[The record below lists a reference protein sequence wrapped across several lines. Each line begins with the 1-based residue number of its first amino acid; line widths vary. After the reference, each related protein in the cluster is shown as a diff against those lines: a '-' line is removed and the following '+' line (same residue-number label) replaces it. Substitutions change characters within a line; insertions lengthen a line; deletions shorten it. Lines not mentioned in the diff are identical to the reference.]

1 MNIQNA
7 RLLLIAQ
14 YAAPYEGNFI
24 ASLKTLEVIL
34 KEKFDCE
41 VAYVFP
47 KAVYSLPWMQQ
58 FMLEHRTFFTC
69 NDVRHSYT
77 ELEKI
82 REEYMPTLVHTHF
95 DGYDLVVNKVFFNGV
110 KRVWHMHC
118 LLYTSPSPR
127 D

>member
-24 ASLKTLEVIL
+24 ASLKTLEVML

-47 KAVYSLPWMQQ
+47 
-58 FMLEHRTFFTC
+58 
-69 NDVRHSYT
+69 
-77 ELEKI
+77 
-82 REEYMPTLVHTHF
+82 
-95 DGYDLVVNKVFFNGV
+95 
-110 KRVWHMHC
+110 
-118 LLYTSPSPR
+118 
-127 D
+127 

>member
-41 VAYVFP
+41 VAYVFL
-47 KAVYSLPWMQQ
+47 KL
-58 FMLEHRTFFTC
+58 FIRCLGC
-69 NDVRHSYT
+69 NN
-77 ELEKI
+77 L
-82 REEYMPTLVHTHF
+82 
-95 DGYDLVVNKVFFNGV
+95 
-110 KRVWHMHC
+110 C
-118 LLYTSPSPR
+118 LSIGLFYV
-127 D
+127 